1 MYNIDSGH
9 IMLEIEVSAFLFYS
23 EILENEN
30 AFLKKY
36 FALRKKCEQ
45 IQQVR

>member
-1 MYNIDSGH
+1 MMAEG
-9 IMLEIEVSAFLFYS
+9 LEAQL